1 MGRQPDLVKDVIVV
15 GAGTM
20 GRVWMDTIARR
31 GDTRVSAIVDLVPGA
46 ARSAARE
53 RGWDI
58 PALTGLDEAL
68 NLGADMVLNAT
79 VPEAHLDVSSA
90 ALRAGIPVLSEKP
103 VTPTVHEALV
113 LAALSR
119 LTGVLTAAS
128 QSRRYSA
135 GIRAFKEALAGF
147 GGAAQLHTR
156 FFQNPRFGG
165 FRDQMEHP
173 LLVDMA
179 IHSFDQARFLLDAE
193 PESVYCEEFN
203 PGWSWYRG
211 AASAEA
217 VFRFEGGSRFAYTGS
232 WCADGLTTS
241 WNGEWRGSAAAGT
254 ATWDGETEVLA
265 QRRTGP
271 AASVGLGAESEGL
284 DAALE
289 EFVAALDGG
298 SDLSGEIHR
307 NVWSVAM
314 VEASVTSSRR
324 GAPVSFA
331 EVFDDARQAAIARSD
346 REVAELL
353 RAGDLPFAS

>member
-1 MGRQPDLVKDVIVV
+1 MKDVIVV
-15 GAGTM
+15 GAGGM
-20 GRVWMDTIARR
+20 GRAWMDTIARR
-31 GDTRVSAIVDLVPGA
+31 SDTRVGAIVDVVPGA
-46 ARSAARE
+46 AESAARE

-58 PALTGLDEAL
+58 PALSRLEAAL
-68 NLGADMVLNAT
+68 ELGADLVLNAT

-103 VTPTVHEALV
+103 VTPTVHEALM

-119 LTGVLTAAS
+119 RTGVLMATS
-128 QSRRYSA
+128 QSRRHSA
-135 GIRAFKEALAGF
+135 GIRAFKATLAGL
-147 GGAAQLHTR
+147 GGAAQLHTA
-156 FFQNPRFGG
+156 FSQNPRFGG
-165 FRDQMEHP
+165 FRDEMEHP

-179 IHSFDQARFLLDAE
+179 IHSFDQARFLLEAE

-203 PGWSWYRG
+203 PEWSWYRG
-211 AASAEA
+211 AAAAEA
-217 VFRFEGGSRFAYTGS
+217 VFRFDDGSRFSYTGS

-241 WNGEWRGSAAAGT
+241 WNGAWRGSAAAGT
-254 ATWDGETEVLA
+254 ATWDGETEVLT
-265 QRRTGP
+265 QGRTGP
-271 AASVGLGAESEGL
+271 VASVPLDAEAEGL

-298 SDLSGEIHR
+298 PDPSGEIHR

-331 EVFDDARQAAIARSD
+331 EVFAGARQEAIARAD
-346 REVAELL
+346 RDVVAVL
-353 RAGDLPFAS
+353 RAGESPLG

>member
-1 MGRQPDLVKDVIVV
+1 
-15 GAGTM
+15 
-20 GRVWMDTIARR
+20 MDTIGRR
-31 GDTRVSAIVDLVPGA
+31 SDTRVGAIVDVVPGA
-46 ARSAARE
+46 AESAARE

-58 PALTGLDEAL
+58 PSLSRLDVALE
-68 NLGADMVLNAT
+68 LGADLVLNAT

-103 VTPTVHEALV
+103 ATPTVHEALV

-119 LTGVLTAAS
+119 TTGVLMAVS
-128 QSRRYSA
+128 QSRRHSA
-135 GIRAFKEALAGF
+135 GIRAFKETLARL

-156 FFQNPRFGG
+156 FSQNPRFGG
-165 FRDQMEHP
+165 FRDEMEHP

-193 PESVYCEEFN
+193 PVSVYCEAFN

-211 AASAEA
+211 AAAAEA
-217 VFRFEGGSRFAYTGS
+217 IFRFDDDSRFSYAGS

-241 WNGEWRGSAAAGT
+241 WNGDWRGSAAAGT
-254 ATWDGETEVLA
+254 ATWDGESEVLT
-265 QRRTGP
+265 QGRTGP
-271 AASVGLGAESEGL
+271 VASVPLDAESEGL

-298 SDLSGEIHR
+298 PDPSGEIHR

-331 EVFDDARQAAIARSD
+331 EVFADARQAAIARAD
-346 REVAELL
+346 GEVADLL
-353 RAGDLPFAS
+353 CAGDLPVG

>member
-1 MGRQPDLVKDVIVV
+1 MKDVIVV
-15 GAGTM
+15 GAGGM
-20 GRVWMDTIARR
+20 GRAWMDTIARR
-31 GDTRVSAIVDLVPGA
+31 NDTRVCAIVDVMPGA
-46 ARSAARE
+46 AHAAARE

-58 PALTGLDEAL
+58 PALGSLDAAL
-68 NLGADMVLNAT
+68 RLGADLMLNAT

-103 VTPTVHEALV
+103 VTPTVHEALL

-119 LTGVLTAAS
+119 TTGVLLAAS
-128 QSRRYSA
+128 QSRRHSA

-156 FFQNPRFGG
+156 FSQNPRFGG
-165 FRDQMEHP
+165 FRDEMDHP

-179 IHSFDQARFLLDAE
+179 IHSFDQARYLLDAE

-203 PGWSWYRG
+203 PEWSWYRG
-211 AASAEA
+211 AAAAEA
-217 VFRFEGGSRFAYTGS
+217 VFRFEGGSRFSYTGS

-241 WNGEWRGSAAAGT
+241 WNGEWRGSAPAGS
-254 ATWDGETEVLA
+254 ASWDGEGEVIA
-265 QRRTGP
+265 QGRSGP
-271 AASVGLGAESEGL
+271 AASVGLDAAPDGL

-298 SDLSGEIHR
+298 PDPSGEIQR

-324 GAPVSFA
+324 SAPVSFA
-331 EVFDDARQAAIARSD
+331 EVFADARQAAIARAD
-346 REVAELL
+346 GDVAAVL
-353 RAGDLPFAS
+353 RAGDLRFVR

>member
-1 MGRQPDLVKDVIVV
+1 MKDVIVV

-31 GDTRVSAIVDLVPGA
+31 SDTRVCAIVDVVPGA
-46 ARSAARE
+46 AESAARE
-53 RGWDI
+53 RDWDI
-58 PALTGLDEAL
+58 PALSSLDAAL
-68 NLGADMVLNAT
+68 ELGADLVLNAT
-79 VPEAHLDVSSA
+79 VPEAHLGVSSA

-119 LTGVLTAAS
+119 ATGVLVATS
-128 QSRRYSA
+128 QSRRHSA
-135 GIRAFKEALAGF
+135 GIRAFKQALAGF

-173 LLVDMA
+173 LLVEMA

-193 PESVYCEEFN
+193 PLSVYCEEFN
-203 PGWSWYRG
+203 PEWSWYRG
-211 AASAEA
+211 AAAAEA
-217 VFRFEGGSRFAYTGS
+217 VFRFEGGSRFSYTGS

-241 WNGEWRGSAAAGT
+241 WNGDWRGSAAAGT

-265 QRRTGP
+265 QGRTGP
-271 AASVGLGAESEGL
+271 AASVALDAESEGL
-284 DAALE
+284 DAALD

-298 SDLSGEIHR
+298 PSPSGEIDR

-324 GAPVSFA
+324 GEPVSFA
-331 EVFDDARQAAIARSD
+331 EVFAEARQAAIACAD
-346 REVAELL
+346 REVAGLL
-353 RAGDLPFAS
+353 RGGDLSIG

>member
-1 MGRQPDLVKDVIVV
+1 MKDVIVV
-15 GAGTM
+15 GAGGM
-20 GRVWMDTIARR
+20 GRAWMDTIGRR
-31 GDTRVSAIVDLVPGA
+31 SDTRVGAIVDVVPGA
-46 ARSAARE
+46 AESAARE

-58 PALTGLDEAL
+58 PSLSRLDVALE
-68 NLGADMVLNAT
+68 LGADLVLNAT

-103 VTPTVHEALV
+103 ATPTVHEALV

-119 LTGVLTAAS
+119 TTGVLMAVS
-128 QSRRYSA
+128 QSRRHSA
-135 GIRAFKEALAGF
+135 GIRAFREVLAGL

-156 FFQNPRFGG
+156 FSQNPRFGG
-165 FRDQMEHP
+165 FRDEMEHP

-193 PESVYCEEFN
+193 PVSVYCEAFN

-211 AASAEA
+211 AAAAEA
-217 VFRFEGGSRFAYTGS
+217 IFRFDDDSRFSYAGS

-241 WNGEWRGSAAAGT
+241 WNGDWRGSAAAGT
-254 ATWDGETEVLA
+254 ATWDGESEVLT
-265 QRRTGP
+265 QGRTGP
-271 AASVGLGAESEGL
+271 VASVPLDAESEGL

-298 SDLSGEIHR
+298 PDPSGEIHR

-331 EVFDDARQAAIARSD
+331 EVFADARQAAIARAD
-346 REVAELL
+346 GEVADLL
-353 RAGDLPFAS
+353 CAGDLPVG

>member
-1 MGRQPDLVKDVIVV
+1 MV
-15 GAGTM
+15 GAGAM
-20 GRVWMDTIARR
+20 GRVWMDAIARR
-31 GDTRVSAIVDLVPGA
+31 GDTRVGAIVDVVPDA
-46 ARSAARE
+46 ALAAAQE

-58 PALTGLDEAL
+58 PALSRLDDAL
-68 NLGADMVLNAT
+68 ELGADLMLNAT
-79 VPEAHLDVSSA
+79 VPEAHLEVSSA

-103 VTPTVHEALV
+103 ATPTVHEALV

-119 LTGVLTAAS
+119 TTGVLLAVS
-128 QSRRYSA
+128 QSRRHSA
-135 GIRAFKEALAGF
+135 GIRAFKEALAAF

-165 FRDQMEHP
+165 FRDEMEHP

-193 PESVYCEEFN
+193 PVSVYCEEFD

-211 AASAEA
+211 AAAAEA
-217 VFRFEGGSRFAYTGS
+217 IFRFDDGSRFSYTGS

-241 WNGEWRGSAAAGT
+241 WNGDWRGSAARGT

-265 QRRTGP
+265 QGREGP
-271 AASVGLGAESEGL
+271 VASVPLDAGPEGL

-289 EFVAALDGG
+289 EFVTALDGG
-298 SDLSGEIHR
+298 PDPSGEIHR

-314 VEASVTSSRR
+314 VEASVISARR

-331 EVFDDARQAAIARSD
+331 EVFAEARQAAVARAD
-346 REVAELL
+346 GEVADLL
-353 RAGDLPFAS
+353 RAGDLAVG

>member
-1 MGRQPDLVKDVIVV
+1 
-15 GAGTM
+15 
-20 GRVWMDTIARR
+20 MDTIGRR
-31 GDTRVSAIVDLVPGA
+31 SDTRVGAIVDVVPGA
-46 ARSAARE
+46 AESAARE

-58 PALTGLDEAL
+58 PSLSRLDAALE
-68 NLGADMVLNAT
+68 LGADLVLNAT

-103 VTPTVHEALV
+103 ATPTVHEALV

-119 LTGVLTAAS
+119 TTGVLMAVS
-128 QSRRYSA
+128 QSRRHSA
-135 GIRAFKEALAGF
+135 GIRAFKETLAGL
-147 GGAAQLHTR
+147 GGATQLHTR
-156 FFQNPRFGG
+156 FSQNPRFGG
-165 FRDQMEHP
+165 FRDEMEHP

-193 PESVYCEEFN
+193 PVSVYCEAFN

-211 AASAEA
+211 AAAAEA
-217 VFRFEGGSRFAYTGS
+217 IFRFDDDSRFSYAGS

-241 WNGEWRGSAAAGT
+241 WNGDWRGSAAAGT
-254 ATWDGETEVLA
+254 ATWDGESEVLT
-265 QRRTGP
+265 QGRTGP
-271 AASVGLGAESEGL
+271 VASVPLDAESEGL

-298 SDLSGEIHR
+298 PDPSGEIHR

-331 EVFDDARQAAIARSD
+331 EVFADARQAAIARSD
-346 REVAELL
+346 GEVADLL
-353 RAGDLPFAS
+353 CAGDLPVG